1 MVSPMD
7 YSDDCSQYK
16 MLQHA
21 FLRAHAGINTLHR
34 YYVSCTGYRF
44 VNVFV
49 STQLESFKLAGFVF
63 QSLAVV
69 LAPPYPAND
78 CRLVSLTERHLHS
91 ADIRT
96 CVVPRT
102 NTRFKDRSFSTSGP
116 KIWNGLPSALR
127 QPTGSGFAVFK
138 RHLKSHSFNAI

>member
-21 FLRAHAGINTLHR
+21 LLRAHAGINTLHR

-44 VNVFV
+44 VKVFV

-63 QSLAVV
+63 QPLASVA
-69 LAPPYPAND
+69 LPYPAND
-78 CRLVSLTERHLHS
+78 CRLVSLTERHLLS

-96 CVVPRT
+96 YVVSRS
-102 NTRFKDRSFSTSGP
+102 NTRFEDRSFSISGP

-127 QPTGSGFAVFK
+127 QPIGSGFAVFK
-138 RHLKSHSFNAI
+138 RHRKSHSFNAI